1 MKNNLVNMMCL
12 DFFISS
18 QDEQDYST
26 TKNLI
31 TPSNEIQ
38 TPIISFDFYI
48 NSFTTEVNKLNRK
61 RDINSIKEFSNKF
74 QWNDNLDEIFKGV
87 DFETIVLTNEKQE
100 ILWVN
105 DGFKEMTGYTK
116 TFALKKTPS
125 FLQGE
130 NTCAVTRKRIR
141 NKILANEPFK
151 EIVLNYKQD
160 KTPYKC
166 EINVFP
172 LSHKNTTHY
181 IALERAIYTKSY
193 HS

>member
-125 FLQGE
+125 FLQGK
-130 NTCAVTRKRIR
+130 NTCEITKKRIR

-151 EIVLNYKQD
+151 EIVLNYKKD

-172 LSHKNTTHY
+172 LFHKNTTHY
-181 IALERAIYTKSY
+181 IALERAI
-193 HS
+193 

>member
-1 MKNNLVNMMCL
+1 M
-12 DFFISS
+12 
-18 QDEQDYST
+18 
-26 TKNLI
+26 
-31 TPSNEIQ
+31 
-38 TPIISFDFYI
+38 
-48 NSFTTEVNKLNRK
+48 NRK
-61 RDINSIKEFSNKF
+61 RDINFIKEFSKKF

-87 DFETIVLTNEKQE
+87 AFETIVLTNEKQE

-125 FLQGE
+125 FLQGK

-181 IALERAIYTKSY
+181 IALERAI
-193 HS
+193 

>member
-87 DFETIVLTNEKQE
+87 AFETIVLTNEKQE

-125 FLQGE
+125 FLQGK

-151 EIVLNYKQD
+151 EIVLNYKKD

-181 IALERAIYTKSY
+181 IALERAI
-193 HS
+193 

>member
-1 MKNNLVNMMCL
+1 LETKTEKKVFLLTFLIHSFV
-12 DFFISS
+12 SS
-18 QDEQDYST
+18 KDEQDYSA
-26 TKNLI
+26 TKELI
-31 TPSNEIQ
+31 VASNEIQ
-38 TPIISFDFYI
+38 APIISFDFYI

-61 RDINSIKEFSNKF
+61 RDINFIKEFSKKF
-74 QWNDNLDEIFKGV
+74 QWNDNVDEIFKGV

-125 FLQGE
+125 FLQGK

-181 IALERAIYTKSY
+181 IALERAI
-193 HS
+193 

>member
-1 MKNNLVNMMCL
+1 MCL
-12 DFFISS
+12 DFFVSS
-18 QDEQDYST
+18 QDEQEYST
-26 TKNLI
+26 IKELI
-31 TPSNEIQ
+31 IPSNAIQ
-38 TPIISFDFYI
+38 APITSFDFYI
-48 NSFTTEVNKLNRK
+48 NSFSTEINKLNRL

-74 QWNDNLDEIFKGV
+74 QWNDNLDEIFKDV
-87 DFETIVLTNEKQE
+87 EFETIVLTNEKQE

-125 FLQGE
+125 FLQGK
-130 NTCAVTRKRIR
+130 NTCAKTRKRIR
-141 NKILANEPFK
+141 NKICTNQPFK

-172 LSHKNTTHY
+172 LSYKNTTHY
-181 IALERAIYTKSY
+181 IALERAI
-193 HS
+193 

>member
-12 DFFISS
+12 DFFTSS

-74 QWNDNLDEIFKGV
+74 QWNDNLDEIFV
-87 DFETIVLTNEKQE
+87 IDFK
-100 ILWVN
+100 
-105 DGFKEMTGYTK
+105 
-116 TFALKKTPS
+116 
-125 FLQGE
+125 
-130 NTCAVTRKRIR
+130 IR
-141 NKILANEPFK
+141 GL
-151 EIVLNYKQD
+151 
-160 KTPYKC
+160 
-166 EINVFP
+166 
-172 LSHKNTTHY
+172 
-181 IALERAIYTKSY
+181 
-193 HS
+193 

>member
-31 TPSNEIQ
+31 TPSNGIQ

-172 LSHKNTTHY
+172 LTHKNTTHY
-181 IALERAIYTKSY
+181 IALERAI
-193 HS
+193 